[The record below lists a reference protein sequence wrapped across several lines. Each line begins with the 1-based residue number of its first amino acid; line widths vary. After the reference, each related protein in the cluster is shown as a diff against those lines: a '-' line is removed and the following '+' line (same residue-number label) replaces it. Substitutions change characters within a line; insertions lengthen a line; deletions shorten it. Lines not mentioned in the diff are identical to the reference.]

1 MAGFMVPVQLG
12 EGGSLVRSSKLVDV
26 LSFSGQV
33 REVQLILGQ
42 LKSPA
47 IHMLCFPFWLIL
59 LIECLRWV
67 SPVSSVGGQ

>member
-1 MAGFMVPVQLG
+1 
-12 EGGSLVRSSKLVDV
+12 

-47 IHMLCFPFWLIL
+47 IHIL
-59 LIECLRWV
+59 SILAD
-67 SPVSSVGGQ
+67 